1 MKVKLGN
8 FYFKQ
13 AEIKIGSET
22 IIGSE
27 WKYMLLIKIDNSLSL
42 NKHVKDLSKKGQSKI
57 AGTNLGF
64 FVYVSLY
71 RCIGYTDEWIF

>member
-27 WKYMLLIKIDNSLSL
+27 
-42 NKHVKDLSKKGQSKI
+42 SKI